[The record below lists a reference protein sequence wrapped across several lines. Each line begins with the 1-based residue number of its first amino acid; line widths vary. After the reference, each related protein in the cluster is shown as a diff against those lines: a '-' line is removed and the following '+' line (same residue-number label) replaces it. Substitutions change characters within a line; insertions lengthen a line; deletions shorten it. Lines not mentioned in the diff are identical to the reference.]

1 MKLNPCKN
9 CGDIAD
15 VRIDST
21 DVFCI
26 TLDCRNQVEYDGR
39 LQNAITAWNEANPVV
54 GQVDALEALQQA
66 LAWALMYRY
75 GSNRAIWRDDIK
87 LGYDRDCVDLLITQG
102 VLIETDG
109 RITIK

>member
-1 MKLNPCKN
+1 MKLNPCRRCKGSDVRQGN
-9 CGDIAD
+9 GFYYCYLCDCHECLGIREPIQGLSRKQAAD
-15 VRIDST
+15 V
-21 DVFCI
+21 
-26 TLDCRNQVEYDGR
+26 
-39 LQNAITAWNEANPVV
+39 WNKANPDV
-54 GQVDALEALQQA
+54 GALQQA

-75 GSNRAIWRDDIK
+75 GSNRAIWRNDVK